1 MKKNVNE
8 GSDWLDSL
16 HTNSQDFLR
25 YWMIG
30 CLEKIFFS
38 RNVLKFMFNSNEF
51 KAAKDASSISY
62 ICMLTRLLISTYLTH
77 STISK
82 MQRTMMED
90 TFLHLTWSNTFSTL
104 YITLWLNFRNCP
116 LWVWCK
122 NLEYLFILLK
132 CYDHK
137 LHTIGQYYQ
146 IS

>member
-1 MKKNVNE
+1 MSKILLLKCQAKHRITYMYVKLCFSKN
-8 GSDWLDSL
+8 
-16 HTNSQDFLR
+16 
-25 YWMIG
+25 I
-30 CLEKIFFS
+30 
-38 RNVLKFMFNSNEF
+38 LKFMFNSNEF

-116 LWVWCK
+116 LWMWCK
-122 NLEYLFILLK
+122 NPEYLFILPKYRHWKDSMTTSSTL
-132 CYDHK
+132 
-137 LHTIGQYYQ
+137 LVSTIK
-146 IS
+146 SAKVEEP